1 MLLKTFSII
10 TGGFL
15 PVEIKDGN
23 PPEIIFLK
31 DSDERVKECL
41 ASKITLEGRN
51 PNGSLILR
59 DWSNT

>member
-1 MLLKTFSII
+1 M
-10 TGGFL
+10 
-15 PVEIKDGN
+15 EIKDGN